1 MKKIFFGLAGCCFL
15 IHFFI
20 LAPGCANIIPPT
32 GGLRDSLP
40 PVLLSVTPPDSV
52 TNFREKKVV
61 FTFDEY
67 VQIDNMQKNLIVS
80 PTLPFNPA
88 VVHRLKTVT
97 VTIRDTLLEPN
108 TTYTLDFGRGLKDNN
123 EGNVYENFKY
133 IFSTGSYLDSLGFE
147 GKVVLAE
154 SGGIDST
161 LMVIL
166 HSSADDSAVVKE
178 RPRYIARLSPQGTFR
193 FQNLPP
199 GEFYLY
205 AVEDESGAGRY
216 QSKEQLFAF
225 ADEPVLVG
233 TDTQPITLYAY
244 AEAPEAASAPGAARG
259 RGDAAQ
265 EERLVVQTNL
275 KDGKLSL
282 LDNLQ
287 IRFPAA
293 PLKNFDSTHIRI
305 LQADSVPVSG
315 YRFALDTSLTKL
327 NIFYSWQEN
336 IPYSIIFSPDFA
348 EDTLG
353 RKLLKEDTLR
363 FSTQRSSEYGSIKM
377 RFLNLD
383 MSKNPVLLLVQNNEI
398 KHTHIFTNRDFNM
411 ALFPPGEYELRIV
424 YDQNGN
430 GKWDPGNFFGDRRQP
445 ERVLPLSRKLTVRA
459 NWESEVDIDLE
470 RSVPEQ

>member
-147 GKVVLAE
+147 GNVIVAE

-199 GEFYLY
+199 GEFYVY

-216 QSKEQLFAF
+216 QSK
-225 ADEPVLVG
+225 
-233 TDTQPITLYAY
+233 
-244 AEAPEAASAPGAARG
+244 
-259 RGDAAQ
+259 
-265 EERLVVQTNL
+265 
-275 KDGKLSL
+275 
-282 LDNLQ
+282 
-287 IRFPAA
+287 
-293 PLKNFDSTHIRI
+293 
-305 LQADSVPVSG
+305 
-315 YRFALDTSLTKL
+315 
-327 NIFYSWQEN
+327 
-336 IPYSIIFSPDFA
+336 
-348 EDTLG
+348 
-353 RKLLKEDTLR
+353 
-363 FSTQRSSEYGSIKM
+363 
-377 RFLNLD
+377 
-383 MSKNPVLLLVQNNEI
+383 
-398 KHTHIFTNRDFNM
+398 
-411 ALFPPGEYELRIV
+411 
-424 YDQNGN
+424 
-430 GKWDPGNFFGDRRQP
+430 
-445 ERVLPLSRKLTVRA
+445 
-459 NWESEVDIDLE
+459 
-470 RSVPEQ
+470 

>member
-1 MKKIFFGLAGCCFL
+1 M
-15 IHFFI
+15 
-20 LAPGCANIIPPT
+20 
-32 GGLRDSLP
+32 
-40 PVLLSVTPPDSV
+40 
-52 TNFREKKVV
+52 
-61 FTFDEY
+61 
-67 VQIDNMQKNLIVS
+67 
-80 PTLPFNPA
+80 
-88 VVHRLKTVT
+88 
-97 VTIRDTLLEPN
+97 
-108 TTYTLDFGRGLKDNN
+108 
-123 EGNVYENFKY
+123 
-133 IFSTGSYLDSLGFE
+133 
-147 GKVVLAE
+147 
-154 SGGIDST
+154 
-161 LMVIL
+161 
-166 HSSADDSAVVKE
+166 
-178 RPRYIARLSPQGTFR
+178 
-193 FQNLPP
+193 
-199 GEFYLY
+199 
-205 AVEDESGAGRY
+205 
-216 QSKEQLFAF
+216 
-225 ADEPVLVG
+225 G

-259 RGDAAQ
+259 RGNAAQ